1 MPGIVPGMAKFVIL
15 LVVACVIAALIAMAA
30 RQRRA
35 DAAVKGLMRRAL
47 EANGAGRCIAS
58 LAVLRQ
64 LRDLSAPETVA
75 GAWDVLELPLLDAL
89 PDCPPDYKTP
99 LREALEDVAKRCA
112 KRDIARRVMVMRD
125 ALVG

>member
-1 MPGIVPGMAKFVIL
+1 MTRFVVLLIVAGVI
-15 LVVACVIAALIAMAA
+15 VALIAMAA
-30 RQRRA
+30 RQRRS
-35 DAAVKGLMRRAL
+35 DVAVKGLMRRAL
-47 EANGAGRCIAS
+47 EANGAGRCIAA

-99 LREALEDVAKRCA
+99 MREALEDVAKRCA
-112 KRDIARRVMVMRD
+112 KRDIAQRMMVMRD
-125 ALVG
+125 ALMG